1 MNKTKE
7 KIYREIRE
15 NTRKWKEKGTEWF
28 SAGEVAN
35 RLGISRT
42 IVSQYLNEM
51 IREGKLV
58 KTSNRPVAYLDKV
71 ILEELYPGR
80 DLTGTLEKGSLEEGV
95 PGEKQDC
102 FKKVIGADGSI
113 SYMVDQCKSAVS
125 YPPNGLPVLLTGP
138 TGCGKSYMVKILYEF
153 LKQEKLIPEHAKFVT
168 LNCSEYANNPELL
181 TANLFGYK
189 KGAFTGAYQDT
200 PGLIQEADEGVLFLD
215 EVHSLPDKCQ
225 EKLFVF
231 LDKGEFYRF
240 GDNSKI
246 CHASVKVLFATSE
259 DPNVVLLKTLLRRI
273 PVIIHLPSLEERS
286 VEEKEEIILMTIRN
300 EEERIKRKIRIGR
313 QVFNALMSFRFD
325 GNIGQLKDC
334 IRLGCSNAYAE
345 RKEDTVDI
353 KLLNMPNYIIREAGK
368 HMDDTRTE
376 VEMLDIDKIK
386 NAKEQKYILHLYDE
400 ILKGYEEYYKD
411 GRDFEDCMRMLQEKI
426 SEYYDY
432 LIYQKQYMNTR
443 IELLEEIANDVL
455 KQAEVRYSLKRD
467 TNKERIVVRFLC
479 DYTQRL
485 SMFRQWEQ
493 EHIGEIK
500 KCKETFQIKC
510 PIEYE
515 IADNITKQ
523 IGKRME
529 LQLGEFNKILI
540 LLHVHAV
547 QQKGN
552 KNNIFGVILCHGYS
566 TATSIKDA
574 ANKLLG
580 SQVFDAID
588 MPLDIPTAEIGERL
602 VLLLERENTYRDAI
616 FLVDMGSLEGIY
628 EYVKGKYRGN
638 IAIINGVTTRMA
650 LEVGNAILDKQ
661 ELKEIAA
668 VACEHNVSTY
678 KVFENKAKEDTIL
691 FINESDIHA
700 ARSMMELF
708 QNSLTQNVKLKF
720 MPVDYYSLAVQKKE
734 APIFKDYHVVA
745 IVGSPDPQIPGTP
758 FIPIEDIIEG
768 SAKSE
773 INKILIQYISE
784 QELEKFNLAVLK
796 NFSLQNV
803 IEKITILNVK
813 IVLDDVEKALE
824 KFQKEWNI
832 VIPNKILIGL
842 YVHICY
848 LIERLVKKT
857 PISTYADLEKF
868 EIEQQEFISVV
879 TKCFSDVQRRYSVE
893 IPVSEIAYIWDY
905 INLI

>member
-7 KIYREIRE
+7 MIYEEIRA
-15 NTRKWKEKGTEWF
+15 NTGNWKEKGMSWF
-28 SAGEVAN
+28 SAGEIGA

-51 IREGKLV
+51 IREGRLV
-58 KTSNRPVAYLDKV
+58 KTANRPVAYLEKT
-71 ILEELYPGR
+71 ILEELYPDR
-80 DLTGTLEKGSLEEGV
+80 DIRDIVEKESLEDGK
-95 PGEKQDC
+95 PGNKQDC
-102 FKKVIGADGSI
+102 FSKVIGADGSI
-113 SYMVDQCKSAVS
+113 SYMVDQCKAAIV

-138 TGCGKSYMVKILYEF
+138 TGCGKSYMVKVLYEY
-153 LKQEKLIPEHAKFVT
+153 LKQEKLIPEYAKLVT

-181 TANLFGYK
+181 TATLFGYK

-200 PGLIQEADEGVLFLD
+200 PGLIQEADQGVLFLD

-240 GDNSKI
+240 GDNSKV
-246 CHASVKVLFATSE
+246 CHASVKTLFATSE
-259 DPNVVLLKTLLRRI
+259 DPNTVLLKTLLRRI

-286 VEEKEEIILMTIRN
+286 IEEKEEIILMTIRN
-300 EEERIKRKIRIGR
+300 EEERIKRKIKIGR

-345 RKEDTVDI
+345 RRGNTVDI

-368 HMDDTRTE
+368 HIDDTRTE
-376 VEMLDIDKIK
+376 VEMLDLDKIK
-386 NAKEQKYILHLYDE
+386 NSKEHKYVLHLYDE
-400 ILKGYEEYYKD
+400 ILKVYDEYYKD
-411 GRDFEDCMRMLQEKI
+411 GRDFEDCMKMLQEKI
-426 SEYYDY
+426 GEYYDY

-443 IELLEEIANDVL
+443 IELLEEIANDIL

-467 TNKERIVVRFLC
+467 TNKERIIVRFLC

-485 SMFRQWEQ
+485 SIFRQWEQ
-493 EHIGEIK
+493 DHIEEIK
-500 KCKETFQIKC
+500 KCEGTFQIKC

-529 LQLGEFNKILI
+529 LQLGKFNKILI
-540 LLHVHAV
+540 LLHVHSV
-547 QQKGN
+547 QQKGSQ
-552 KNNIFGVILCHGYS
+552 NNIFGVVLCHGYS

-574 ANKLLG
+574 TNKLLG
-580 SQVFDAID
+580 SRVFEAID
-588 MPLDIPTAEIGERL
+588 MPLDIPTSEIGERL
-602 VLLLERENTYRDAI
+602 VKLLEREKTYRDAI
-616 FLVDMGSLEGIY
+616 FLVDMGSLEGICDY
-628 EYVKGKYRGN
+628 IKGKYRGN

-650 LEVGNAILDKQ
+650 LEVGSAILEKQ
-661 ELKEIAA
+661 ELKDIAST
-668 VACEHNVSTY
+668 ACEHNISTY
-678 KVFENKAKEDTIL
+678 KIFENKEKEDTIL

-708 QNSLTQNVKLKF
+708 QNSLIQNVKLKF
-720 MPVDYYSLAVQKKE
+720 IPVDYYSLTVLKKE

-745 IVGSPDPQIPGTP
+745 IVGSPDPLIPGIP
-758 FIPIEDIIEG
+758 FIPIEEIIEG

-773 INKILIQYISE
+773 INKILTQYISE
-784 QELEKFNLAVLK
+784 KELEKFNLALLK

-824 KFQKEWNI
+824 RFQKEWKI
-832 VIPNKILIGL
+832 IIPNKILIGL

-848 LIERLVKKT
+848 LIERLVKKI
-857 PISTYADLEKF
+857 PISTYANLETF

-879 TKCFSDVQRRYSVE
+879 KKCFSDVQRRYSVE

-905 INLI
+905 VNLI

>member
-7 KIYREIRE
+7 KIYEEVRE
-15 NTRKWKEKGTEWF
+15 NTKNWKDKGIEWF
-28 SAGEVAN
+28 SAGEIGM

-42 IVSQYLNEM
+42 LASQYLNEM
-51 IREGKLV
+51 VREGRLV
-58 KTSNRPVAYLDKV
+58 KTSNRPVAYLEKK
-71 ILEELYPGR
+71 ILEDLYPDR
-80 DLTGTLEKGSLEEGV
+80 NITDTVEKESLEDGK
-95 PGEKQDC
+95 PGEKEDC
-102 FKKVIGADGSI
+102 FKKVIGANGSI
-113 SYMVDQCKSAVS
+113 SYMVDQCKAAVV

-138 TGCGKSYMVKILYEF
+138 TGCGKSYMVKILYEY
-153 LKQEKLIPEHAKFVT
+153 LKKENLIPEHAKLVT

-189 KGAFTGAYQDT
+189 KGAFTGAYQDCS
-200 PGLIQEADEGVLFLD
+200 GLIQEADQGVLFLD

-225 EKLFVF
+225 EKLFIF

-240 GDNSKI
+240 GDNSKV
-246 CHASVKVLFATSE
+246 CHASVKMLFATSE
-259 DPNVVLLKTLLRRI
+259 DPNAVLLKTLLRRI

-286 VEEKEEIILMTIRN
+286 IEEKKEIILMTIKN

-313 QVFNALMSFRFD
+313 QVFNALMNYRFD

-345 RKEDTVDI
+345 NKENTVDI

-368 HMDDTRTE
+368 HIDDTRTE
-376 VEMLDIDKIK
+376 VEMLDLDKIK
-386 NAKEQKYILHLYDE
+386 NTKEQKYVLHLYDE

-411 GRDFEDCMRMLQEKI
+411 GRDFEDCMKMLLEKI

-443 IELLEEIANDVL
+443 IELLEEMVNDIL
-455 KQAEVRYSLKRD
+455 KQAEIRYSLKRD
-467 TNKERIVVRFLC
+467 TNKERIIVRFLC

-493 EHIGEIK
+493 EHIKEIK
-500 KCKETFQIKC
+500 KCKETFQINC

-540 LLHVHAV
+540 LLHVHSV
-547 QQKGN
+547 QQTGST
-552 KNNIFGVILCHGYS
+552 NNIFGVILCHGCS

-580 SQVFDAID
+580 SQVFEAID
-588 MPLDIPTAEIGERL
+588 MPLDIPTSEIGERL
-602 VLLLERENTYRDAI
+602 VQLLERENTYRDAI

-650 LEVGNAILDKQ
+650 LEVGSTILEKQ
-661 ELKEIAA
+661 ELKKIAET
-668 VACEHNVSTY
+668 ACKHNISTY
-678 KVFENKAKEDTIL
+678 KVFENKEKEDTIL

-708 QNSLTQNVKLKF
+708 QNSLIQNIKLKF
-720 MPVDYYSLAVQKKE
+720 IPVDYYSLVVQKKD

-758 FIPIEDIIEG
+758 FIPIEEIIEG

-773 INKILIQYISE
+773 INKILIRYISE

-824 KFQKEWNI
+824 KFRKEWKI
-832 VIPNKILIGL
+832 MIPNKILIGL

-848 LIERLVKKT
+848 LIERLVKKA
-857 PISTYADLEKF
+857 PISTYAELETF
-868 EIEQQEFISVV
+868 QVEQQEFISVIK
-879 TKCFSDVQRRYSVE
+879 KCFSDVQRRYSVE
-893 IPVSEIAYIWDY
+893 IPVSEMAYIWDY

>member
-7 KIYREIRE
+7 KIYEEIRE
-15 NTRKWKEKGTEWF
+15 NTKKWKEKGIEWF
-28 SAGEVAN
+28 SASEIGM

-42 IVSQYLNEM
+42 IASQYLNEM
-51 IREGKLV
+51 VREGKLV
-58 KTSNRPVAYLDKV
+58 KTSNRPVAYLEKT
-71 ILEELYPGR
+71 ILEDLYPDR
-80 DLTGTLEKGSLEEGV
+80 NIENTVEKESLENGN
-95 PGEKQDC
+95 PGEKEDC
-102 FKKVIGADGSI
+102 FKKVIGANGSI
-113 SYMVDQCKSAVS
+113 SYMVDQCKAAVV

-138 TGCGKSYMVKILYEF
+138 TGCGKSYMVKILYEY
-153 LKQEKLIPEHAKFVT
+153 LKQENLIPEHAKLVT

-189 KGAFTGAYQDT
+189 KGAFTGAYQDCS
-200 PGLIQEADEGVLFLD
+200 GLIQEADQGVLFLD

-225 EKLFVF
+225 EKLFIF

-240 GDNSKI
+240 GDNSKV
-246 CHASVKVLFATSE
+246 CHASVKMLFATSE
-259 DPNVVLLKTLLRRI
+259 DPNAVLLKTLLRRI

-286 VEEKEEIILMTIRN
+286 IEEKKEIILMTIKN

-313 QVFNALMSFRFD
+313 QVFNALMNYRFD

-345 RKEDTVDI
+345 SKEDTVDI

-368 HMDDTRTE
+368 HIDDTRTE
-376 VEMLDIDKIK
+376 VEMLDLDKIR
-386 NAKEQKYILHLYDE
+386 NVKEQKYVLHLYDE
-400 ILKGYEEYYKD
+400 ILKWYEEYYKD
-411 GRDFEDCMRMLQEKI
+411 GRDFEDCMKMLQEKI

-432 LIYQKQYMNTR
+432 LIYQKQYINTR
-443 IELLEEIANDVL
+443 IELLEEIANEIL
-455 KQAEVRYSLKRD
+455 KQAEIRYSLKRD
-467 TNKERIVVRFLC
+467 TNKERIIVRFLC
-479 DYTQRL
+479 DYTQKL
-485 SMFRQWEQ
+485 SMFRQWERD
-493 EHIGEIK
+493 HIKEIK
-500 KCKETFQIKC
+500 KCKETFQTNC

-540 LLHVHAV
+540 LLHVHSV
-547 QQKGN
+547 QQKGST
-552 KNNIFGVILCHGYS
+552 NNIFGVILCHGYS

-580 SQVFDAID
+580 SQVFEAID
-588 MPLDIPTAEIGERL
+588 MPLDIPTSEIGERL
-602 VLLLERENTYRDAI
+602 VQLLERGNTYRDAI

-638 IAIINGVTTRMA
+638 IAIINGVTIRMA
-650 LEVGNAILDKQ
+650 LEVGSAILEKQ
-661 ELKEIAA
+661 ELRKIAET
-668 VACEHNVSTY
+668 ACEHNISTY
-678 KVFENKAKEDTIL
+678 KVFENKEKEDTIL

-700 ARSMMELF
+700 AKSMMELF
-708 QNSLTQNVKLKF
+708 QNSLIQNIKLKF
-720 MPVDYYSLAVQKKE
+720 IPVDYYSLALQKMD

-758 FIPIEDIIEG
+758 FIPIEEIIEG
-768 SAKSE
+768 SATSE
-773 INKILIQYISE
+773 INKILTRYISK

-824 KFQKEWNI
+824 KFQKEWKI
-832 VIPNKILIGL
+832 TIPNKILIGL

-857 PISTYADLEKF
+857 PISTYAELETF
-868 EIEQQEFISVV
+868 QVEQQEFINVIK
-879 TKCFSDVQRRYSVE
+879 KCFSDVQRRYSVE
-893 IPVSEIAYIWDY
+893 IPVSEMAYIWDY
-905 INLI
+905 INLV